1 MNAQKGWSIIGLFII
16 ALIISIPIYSA
27 DALAASVQI
36 TKNAGEGGIRGYL
49 DAQGD
54 TWTVEAT
61 ISGVP
66 DRAINPS
73 DVKIKIGAN
82 EAEFSSCTDTGLGA
96 TCEYISPLT
105 DGISEAEYAFQVV
118 YNFLNALSVPDSVS
132 NGEVIRSDGSAPL
145 IQIHDLL
152 QNSEGKIQLDFTV
165 DDSTISGAPSVG
177 IKTIDIVDADTGNVL
192 QTISIDAPGMREYN
206 YLNDGEFSGI
216 LQTSLSGQKLQRIK
230 IRAQDWLGHS
240 GTSAIRSFPIDF
252 VSPTIQDNLNFTAF
266 GQFVGNFVTRTDIT
280 VDILESSVP
289 MVKGYSGL
297 ASLNG
302 EEADCDEDADET
314 GLWHCAWHNV
324 EVNPRENSISVQVV
338 AEDEFGNI
346 AERNLVESF
355 TRDTSVPRVQFFGT
369 ERLFEGRS
377 YVKSGEQRILLAVD
391 EQGAGI
397 NTNGIRANLDALGR
411 SSSEA
416 PTFCNQTLSSFSC
429 YWDTTKTFSSDG
441 VARIGLSKFE
451 DNVGNEA
458 EKPELEL
465 SVDTTGPKVEKMEV
479 YGVSDT
485 GDKNY
490 FQSNDRLK
498 IKFKALE
505 SSGLTVL
512 VDANDLI
519 MDAETLFPE
528 NEFTRDLSPTTGWQ
542 VFSEQNCERAEG
554 GAWDCEI
561 VTEPIKSGPER
572 GIQVDVHI
580 QDTAGNDAH
589 FWPTEAKNVEFRAVQ
604 NNKATITFDLLGLS
618 LEENPD
624 YWEVSRVVP
633 LGGLSNFIDL
643 DIAPLT
649 YTRMP
654 FEIRLEKSGTTAEAV
669 NIELRECI
677 PAEQQGVAP
686 PGGNVGQN
694 ATPSIQPTPVVS
706 RALLYAGVSPQGDLS
721 PRPKIVLEFEPFDGV
736 ALFNLAETGGE
747 EFTTRQVSYTCQ
759 FQIFSVVD
767 GNALARAETQEV
779 LVSVP
784 FGFSTLGAPDA
795 NLEEII
801 EHEREAASTGFWGVI
816 GTLEKIIKWL
826 RYIAGIGSTIIGA
839 VVIVNT
845 AEASTEALHKLPVT
859 TTAGVATCFG
869 LNSAEA
875 GVSEGLQKIAIPIN
889 ILSCKVPSGVGWYDD
904 WVSTF
909 LLDKYNQ
916 LMNIEILKSPTSPL
930 GQNQQAWRSARSVYD
945 NLYLSAAALCV
956 PGLVHNLDK
965 YRQIKCRKIYCLENE
980 VTANL
985 ATVES
990 CSELES
996 LLTCK
1001 YFIGELWYIF
1011 PFSQFYDGVI
1021 GALRNAL
1028 KDPIA
1033 LAHTATILGCGIG
1046 CWSSGTLPAFCNFT
1060 YWLWDVI
1067 DWIEG
1072 TVSFIITIADD
1083 LEQGGLSYCESVL

>member
-1 MNAQKGWSIIGLFII
+1 MNPQRGWSIVGLFII
-16 ALIISIPIYSA
+16 ALVISIPVYSA

-36 TKNAGEGGIRGYL
+36 TKNSGEAGIRGYL

-66 DRAINPS
+66 DRAINPN

-82 EAEFSSCTDTGLGA
+82 EADFTSCTETALGA

-105 DGISEAEYAFQVV
+105 DGISEAEYAFQVI

-132 NGEVIRSDGSAPL
+132 NGEVIRSDGSAPG
-145 IQIHDLL
+145 IQIHDVR

-165 DDSTISGAPSVG
+165 DDSIASGAPSVG
-177 IKTIDIVDADTGNVL
+177 IKTIEMVDPDTGNVL
-192 QTISIDAPGMREYN
+192 QTISIDAPGRREYN
-206 YLNDGEFSGI
+206 YLNDGQFSGI
-216 LQTSLSGQKLQRIK
+216 LQASLSGQQVQRIK

-240 GTSAIRSFPIDF
+240 GTSAIQSFPIDF
-252 VSPTIQDNLNFTAF
+252 VAPAIQDNLNFTAF

-280 VDILESSVP
+280 LDIVESSIPV
-289 MVKGYSGL
+289 VKGYSGL

-302 EEADCDEDADET
+302 EEADCDEDPDEV
-314 GLWHCAWHNV
+314 GVWHCAWRNV
-324 EVNPRENSISVQVV
+324 EVNPRENSISVQII

-355 TRDTSVPRVQFFGT
+355 TRDTSLPRIQFFGT
-369 ERLFEGRS
+369 ERMFEGKS
-377 YVKSGEQRILLAVD
+377 YVKSGNQRILLAVD

-397 NTNGIRANLDALGR
+397 TANGIRANLDALGR

-416 PTFCNQTLSSFSC
+416 PTFCNQTLSIFSC
-429 YWDTTKTFSSDG
+429 YWDTSKTFSSDG

-465 SVDTTGPKVEKMEV
+465 AVDTTGPKVETMEA
-479 YGVSDT
+479 YGVSDV
-485 GDKNY
+485 GDKDY

-505 SSGLTVL
+505 SSGLTIL
-512 VDANDLI
+512 VNANDLI

-528 NEFTRDLSPTTGWQ
+528 NEFTRDISPTTGWQ
-542 VFSEQNCERAEG
+542 VFSEQSCERAEG

-561 VTEPIKSGPER
+561 ITDPIKSGPER
-572 GIQVDVHI
+572 GVRVDIRI
-580 QDTAGNDAH
+580 QDTAGNDANS
-589 FWPTEAKNVEFRAVQ
+589 WPTDAKNVEWSAVQ
-604 NNKATITFDLLGLS
+604 NSKGTLTFDLLGLS

-669 NIELRECI
+669 NIELRECV
-677 PAEQQGVAP
+677 PTQQQTAAP
-686 PGGNVGQN
+686 PGGRLDQN
-694 ATPSIQPTPVVS
+694 ATPTVLPTPVVS
-706 RALLYAGVSPQGDLS
+706 RALLYAGVSPQGDTS

-747 EFTTRQVSYTCQ
+747 EFTTREVGYMCT
-759 FQIFSVVD
+759 FQIFSAVD
-767 GNALARAETQEV
+767 GNALARAELQEV
-779 LVSVP
+779 TVSVP

-801 EHEREAASTGFWGVI
+801 KNEREAASTGFWGVI

-826 RYIAGIGSTIIGA
+826 RYIAGIATVIIGA
-839 VVIVNT
+839 AKIVNALESGT
-845 AEASTEALHKLPVT
+845 DNILRETPAS
-859 TTAGVATCFG
+859 GSMIATCLG
-869 LNSAEA
+869 MNGAVDTADTAATALS
-875 GVSEGLQKIAIPIN
+875 VPLS
-889 ILSCKVPSGVGWYDD
+889 ILSCKADTGLGWYDT
-904 WVSTF
+904 WVGAIPE
-909 LLDKYNQ
+909 KYNQ

-930 GQNQQAWRSARSVYD
+930 GKDQQAWKPARSVYD
-945 NLYLSAAALCV
+945 NLYLSIAALCV

-980 VTANL
+980 VKANL

-990 CSELES
+990 CSELEG

-1001 YFIGELWYIF
+1001 YFIGELWYIL
-1011 PFSQFYDGVI
+1011 PFSQFYDGI
-1021 GALRNAL
+1021 INLLRNAL
-1028 KDPIA
+1028 KDPLA
-1033 LAHTATILGCGIG
+1033 LAHTATILGCGIS
-1046 CWSSGTLPAFCNFT
+1046 CAVSGTLSSACNLLYF
-1060 YWLWDVI
+1060 LWDVI